1 MTVHGFW
8 GLQVLPGK
16 QYTQN
21 VTLPFMITMAS
32 LTDAITSNKRCSLLI
47 KVDGEEYIMC
57 SLTPEKLEQQVLSTT
72 IMQGEEVTFSIRGD
86 NAMHLTGNH
95 VFDIKEYEIE
105 DQQPE
110 HALEQYNHTTT
121 SRNSDDDGILT
132 TDINNQQK
140 RKRPAES
147 DRHDT
152 AKKSKG
158 NHILSNHRLL
168 STCKKEQRKLQSYM
182 DSLNGHVQQLEQQ
195 LSSLSDR
202 PQQNIDRDSLESSTE
217 DKDSTAVQPAMEKSN
232 EDSKDKKARV
242 DKKKAEDDRKKLDGK
257 KNQSKK
263 QEVISNKK
271 PLSISASTSTSEAST
286 TTKRKSTL
294 EGNPKKLKVVR
305 LPNGMVVED
314 KKIGTGRPAGPGCK
328 VGLRYLGKLVNGRKF
343 DSNTAGTPFRFTLG
357 KGSVIRGWDIGIAGM
372 KVGGERK
379 LVIPPSLAYRQRGV
393 PPDIPPNS
401 TLVFDVKL
409 VELK

>member
-1 MTVHGFW
+1 MLI

-16 QYTQN
+16 QYTQK

-32 LTDAITSNKRCSLLI
+32 LTDTITSSKRCSLLI

-72 IMQGEEVTFSIRGD
+72 IMEGEEVTFSIRGD
-86 NAMHLTGNH
+86 NAIHLTGNH
-95 VFDIKEYEIE
+95 VFDIG
-105 DQQPE
+105 DQHPE
-110 HALEQYNHTTT
+110 HTLERQEHTTT
-121 SRNSDDDGILT
+121 SRNSEDDGIMI

-147 DRHDT
+147 DRQDG
-152 AKKSKG
+152 AKKIKD
-158 NHILSNHRLL
+158 NYAASNQRLL

-202 PQQNIDRDSLESSTE
+202 PQQNTHLDSLESSTE
-217 DKDSTAVQPAMEKSN
+217 DTNSIAVQPVMKKSN
-232 EDSKDKKARV
+232 EDSNDKKARV
-242 DKKKAEDDRKKLDGK
+242 DKKKAEGDRKKLDDK
-257 KNQSKK
+257 KKLTNK
-263 QEVISNKK
+263 QEVIGNKK
-271 PLSISASTSTSEAST
+271 PQSVSASTSTSTSTSEAST
-286 TTKRKSTL
+286 NGKRKSTL
-294 EGNPKKLKVVR
+294 EGKSTKLKVVR

-314 KKIGTGRPAGPGCK
+314 KKIGTGRPAVPGCK

-343 DSNTAGTPFRFTLG
+343 DSNTAGPPFRFTLG
-357 KGSVIRGWDIGIAGM
+357 KGTVIRGWDIGIAGM

-379 LVIPPSLAYRQRGV
+379 LVIPPPLAYRQRGM